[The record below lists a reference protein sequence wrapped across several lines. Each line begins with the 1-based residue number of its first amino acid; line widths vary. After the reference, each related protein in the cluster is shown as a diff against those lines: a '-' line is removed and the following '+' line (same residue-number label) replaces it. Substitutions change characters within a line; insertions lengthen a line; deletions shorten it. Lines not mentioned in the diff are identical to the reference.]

1 VAQVVILMGVSGSG
15 KTTVGLALARRLGWD
30 FADADDFHPPANVAK
45 MSAGVPLDEEDREP
59 WLGALRALID
69 AQLGAGNSTVLACS
83 ALRARY
89 REMLQRDCV
98 HFVYLKGDT
107 RKIQERL
114 GARTGHYMKVGL
126 LESQFATLE
135 EPEGVLVVSI
145 DQSVATI
152 VDHIVEHFASESREG
167 A

>member
-1 VAQVVILMGVSGSG
+1 MAQVVILMGVSGSG

-45 MSAGVPLDEEDREP
+45 MSGGVPLDEHDREP

-69 AQLGAGNSTVLACS
+69 AQLGAGTSTVLACS

-89 REMLQRDCV
+89 REMLRRESV

-114 GARTGHYMKVGL
+114 EARTGHYMKAGL
-126 LESQFATLE
+126 LESQYATLE
-135 EPEGVLVVSI
+135 EPEGVLVVGI
-145 DQSVATI
+145 DQSVTTI
-152 VDHIVEHFASESREG
+152 VNHIVEHFASEGREG